1 MTKFLNDKQINK
13 SLKYFDVDNLRALS
27 EEIRL
32 KIIDSVIKCGG
43 HLSSSLGAVDIIIAL
58 HYVFDL
64 PKDKLIFDV
73 GHQAYAHKL
82 LTGRADNFEDTLRKF
97 NGVGAFLKKSESEFD
112 VFTTGH
118 AGNSLSLGLGLARA
132 RDISGDDYNVISLVG
147 DSSLT
152 NGLNFEAMNDCGC
165 RPSKH
170 IVVLNDNNMSI
181 SKAVGAV
188 SSKLTLLR
196 ENIFY
201 KNTKSK
207 LANLVGVKPNSDSY
221 HFLKKIKKSLKYMVS
236 TGVLFEEFG
245 YKYIGPVDGHD
256 IQELIYAFEVA
267 KKEVAP
273 VIVHVVTQK
282 GKGCTEAE
290 SKPDVFHGI
299 KSLASESNEKP
310 SYSQVFGK
318 RMLEIA
324 SKDNRVVTICAGMR
338 DGVGLKEFSLIY
350 PERFFDV
357 GIAEEHAITMSSGLA
372 EGGMKPYVSIYST
385 FLQRSLDQI
394 IHDVALQKL
403 PVKIFVDRAGITG
416 EDGETHQG
424 IFDVSF
430 LSFIPGIKVWSPAS
444 INQFNKMIDLSLN
457 EDIPIVVRYPKGCDD
472 NNEFSDFVSG
482 KWSVYGNENFNVAI
496 IGSGAAVIK
505 QCILAKTILEQKNI
519 KVLVVNADT
528 IKPIDV
534 ELIQSLSGKKVVVV
548 EDNAQRG
555 GLAENISLVSNLNNF
570 DIDLLAINIGDIFVP
585 QGSVSILQS
594 EFGLSSE
601 KIARKVIEFLK

>member
-207 LANLVGVKPNSDSY
+207 LA
-221 HFLKKIKKSLKYMVS
+221 
-236 TGVLFEEFG
+236 
-245 YKYIGPVDGHD
+245 
-256 IQELIYAFEVA
+256 Q
-267 KKEVAP
+267 
-273 VIVHVVTQK
+273 
-282 GKGCTEAE
+282 
-290 SKPDVFHGI
+290 
-299 KSLASESNEKP
+299 
-310 SYSQVFGK
+310 
-318 RMLEIA
+318 
-324 SKDNRVVTICAGMR
+324 
-338 DGVGLKEFSLIY
+338 
-350 PERFFDV
+350 
-357 GIAEEHAITMSSGLA
+357 
-372 EGGMKPYVSIYST
+372 
-385 FLQRSLDQI
+385 
-394 IHDVALQKL
+394 
-403 PVKIFVDRAGITG
+403 
-416 EDGETHQG
+416 
-424 IFDVSF
+424 
-430 LSFIPGIKVWSPAS
+430 
-444 INQFNKMIDLSLN
+444 
-457 EDIPIVVRYPKGCDD
+457 
-472 NNEFSDFVSG
+472 
-482 KWSVYGNENFNVAI
+482 
-496 IGSGAAVIK
+496 
-505 QCILAKTILEQKNI
+505 
-519 KVLVVNADT
+519 
-528 IKPIDV
+528 
-534 ELIQSLSGKKVVVV
+534 
-548 EDNAQRG
+548 
-555 GLAENISLVSNLNNF
+555 
-570 DIDLLAINIGDIFVP
+570 
-585 QGSVSILQS
+585 
-594 EFGLSSE
+594 
-601 KIARKVIEFLK
+601 